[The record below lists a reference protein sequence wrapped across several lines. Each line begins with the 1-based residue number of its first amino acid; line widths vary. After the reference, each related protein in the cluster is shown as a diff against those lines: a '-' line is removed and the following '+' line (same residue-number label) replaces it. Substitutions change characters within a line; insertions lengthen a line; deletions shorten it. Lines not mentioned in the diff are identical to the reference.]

1 MNKTQIKKEIK
12 EIVTQVQIIQEQSIS
27 PLEDKVT
34 MLLMELY
41 PKATQANAQD
51 WMLDVL
57 YNNPKGAL
65 KVMDKVYGG

>member
-1 MNKTQIKKEIK
+1 MKKTQIKKEIK
-12 EIVTQVQIIQEQSIS
+12 DIVTQVQIIQEQSIS

-57 YNNPKGAL
+57 YNNPKSAL
-65 KVMDKVYGG
+65 KVMNKVYGG